1 MRAPTVP
8 LLLLLLL
15 TCGALA
21 QSVNLVTYQEL
32 PDPKAASE
40 SRWAAVEAG
49 YHFRF
54 TSADVRYGKHVAP
67 DPSLAQENWKATAWK
82 GEKVHTQALLW
93 STAAMP
99 QVKLS
104 WSELNDDNGNTIPAS
119 QVSAS
124 FIRFVMTDGVNP
136 AGNNCD
142 KRPVGKYDSS
152 LVADPIDFVQVRD
165 VPQQTNQPVWLS
177 VTVPAAAMAGRY
189 VGTLTATSP
198 AMAKPIVLSYS
209 VDVQE
214 RTLPAPKDW
223 KFHLDLWQNPYSVAR
238 VHGVKVWSKAHM
250 NLMRPYMKMLADA
263 GQKSI
268 TATIINDPWQS
279 QTEDV
284 YGSMVN
290 WTKKKDG
297 TWAYDY
303 TIFDQWVNFMMDL
316 GIDKFINCYSMIP
329 WNLTFSYYDE
339 ATQKDAFIVAQ
350 TGTPA
355 YEAHWRPML
364 TDFARHLKQKGWFE
378 KTTIAMDERPMKA
391 MQQALALI
399 KGVDSNFRVSLAG
412 NYHPELASDLIDY
425 SVATN
430 QTVDAPAMQR
440 RRQAGFNTTYYT
452 CCVEHYPN
460 TFTFS
465 PPAEATFISWYAA
478 NKGYDG
484 YLRWAYNCWVKD
496 PLQDSRF
503 RTWAAG
509 DTYIVYPGPRT
520 SIRFERLIEGIQ
532 DYEKIRMLRDEFA
545 VKGQVNKAQ
554 QLEKV
559 LSQFDVSILT
569 GTSAADVLNPAKALL
584 NSL

>member
-1 MRAPTVP
+1 MRALAIPF
-8 LLLLLLL
+8 LLLLFL
-15 TCGALA
+15 TGKVLA
-21 QSVNLVTYQEL
+21 QSVDLVSYREL
-32 PDPKAASE
+32 PDPKPVDKTSW
-40 SRWAAVEAG
+40 STIKAG
-49 YHFRF
+49 PHFSF
-54 TSADVRYGKHVAP
+54 TTADVRYGKHTTP
-67 DPSLAQENWKATAWK
+67 DPSGVQASWKANAWK

-93 STAAMP
+93 STSAMP
-99 QVKLS
+99 QVTLS
-104 WSELNDDNGNTIPAS
+104 WSELKNDKGSIIPAS
-119 QVSAS
+119 QVSAR
-124 FIRFVMTDGVNP
+124 FIRFVMTDGLNP
-136 AGNNCD
+136 EGNNCD

-152 LVADPIDFVQVRD
+152 LVADPIDFVSVRD
-165 VPQQTNQPVWLS
+165 VPQQTAQPVWLS
-177 VTVPAAAMAGRY
+177 VAVPATATTGSYA
-189 VGTLTATSP
+189 GTLTATSP
-198 AMAKPIVLSYS
+198 SISKPIVLSYS
-209 VDVQE
+209 IDVQH
-214 RTLPAPKDW
+214 RTLPTPTDW
-223 KFHLDLWQNPYSVAR
+223 TFHLDLWQNPYSVAR
-238 VHGVKVWSKAHM
+238 VHGVKVWSREHM
-250 NLMRPYMKMLADA
+250 DLMRPYMKMLADA

-303 TIFDQWVNFMMDL
+303 TIFDQWVRYMMDL

-329 WNLTFSYYDE
+329 WNLKFSYYDE
-339 ATQKDAFIVAQ
+339 ATQRDTFLIAK
-350 TGTPA
+350 TGTPE

-364 TDFARHLKQKGWFE
+364 TDFARHLKQKGWFD

-399 KGVDSNFRVSLAG
+399 KGVDKNFRVSLAG
-412 NYHPELASDLIDY
+412 NYHPELAPDLINY

-430 QTVDAPAMQR
+430 QTIDAPTRQR
-440 RRQAGFNTTYYT
+440 RQQAGFTTTYYT
-452 CCVEHYPN
+452 CCVERNPN

-496 PLQDSRF
+496 PLLDSRF

-532 DYEKIRMLRDEFA
+532 DYEKIRILRNEFA
-545 VKGQVNKAQ
+545 AKGQINKAR
-554 QLEKV
+554 QLEKA
-559 LSQFDVSILT
+559 LSHFDIATLT
-569 GTSAADVLNPAKALL
+569 SRSAADVLNPAKVLL

>member
-1 MRAPTVP
+1 MGTLTAPF
-8 LLLLLLL
+8 LFLLLL
-15 TCGALA
+15 TAEA
-21 QSVNLVTYQEL
+21 RSQSVGLVSYQEL
-32 PDPKAASE
+32 PDPKPADKTSWSAL
-40 SRWAAVEAG
+40 EAG
-49 YHFRF
+49 HHFRF
-54 TSADVRYGKHVAP
+54 TTADVRYPKHAVP
-67 DPSLAQENWKATAWK
+67 DPSLAQASWRASAWK

-104 WSELNDDNGNTIPAS
+104 WSELRDDNGNTIPAS
-119 QVSAS
+119 RVSAR
-124 FIRFVMTDGVNP
+124 FIRYVMTDGLKRE
-136 AGNNCD
+136 GNGCD
-142 KRPVGKYDSS
+142 KRPVGTYDSS
-152 LVADPIDFVQVRD
+152 LVADPIDILPVRD
-165 VPQQTNQPVWLS
+165 VPSQTAQPVWLS
-177 VTVPAAAMAGRY
+177 VTVPTTAVAGRY
-189 VGTLTATSP
+189 AGTLTATSP
-198 AMAKPIVLSYS
+198 SLPEPISLSYRI
-209 VDVQE
+209 DVQH
-214 RTLPAPKDW
+214 RILPAPKDW
-223 KFHLDLWQNPYSVAR
+223 TFHLDLWQNPYSVAR
-238 VHGVKVWSKAHM
+238 MHGVTVWSKGHM
-250 NLMRPYMKMLADA
+250 DIMRPYMKMLADA

-284 YGSMVN
+284 YESMVK

-303 TIFDQWVNFMMDL
+303 TIFDQWVKYMTDL

-329 WNLTFSYYDE
+329 WNLKFSYYDE
-339 ATQKDAFIVAQ
+339 ATQKDTFITAQ
-350 TGTPA
+350 TGTPE

-364 TDFARHLKQKGWFE
+364 IDFARHLKQKGWFE

-399 KGVDSNFRVSLAG
+399 KGVDQRFRVSLAG
-412 NYHPELASDLIDY
+412 NYHPELASDLVDY

-430 QTVDAPAMQR
+430 QIVDAPTLQR

-452 CCVEHYPN
+452 CCAERYPN

-496 PLQDSRF
+496 PLLDSRF

-532 DYEKIRMLRDEFA
+532 DYEKIRILRAEFA
-545 VKGQVNKAQ
+545 AKGQVDKAQ
-554 QLEKV
+554 QLEKA
-559 LSQFDVSILT
+559 LRQFDVTILS
-569 GTSAADVLNPAKALL
+569 GTAAADILNPAKALL